1 MASAGASGGELAV
14 RILLAL
20 VIVGLVAALYFV
32 TVVPAQEAEAAQRE
46 TALTRQRMSDVRTA
60 LISYRDSLDT
70 YPSTLDSLALF
81 ARTDSVFQAR
91 IASEEDRAA
100 PLSLDSLLVSPRS
113 GERFRYEVVTD
124 TTGVEIYWL
133 ADVIGGVPSDSIG
146 ARYVDPALRNA
157 ASWE

>member
-14 RILLAL
+14 RIGLAL
-20 VIVGLVAALYFV
+20 VIVALVVGLYFV
-32 TVVPAQEAEAAQRE
+32 TVVPAREAAAAERE

-60 LISYRDSLDT
+60 LIAYRDSLDR
-70 YPSTLDSLALF
+70 YPSTLDSLVLF
-81 ARTDSVFQAR
+81 ARTDSTFNAR
-91 IASEEDRAA
+91 IEDEDERAA
-100 PLSLDSLLVSPRS
+100 PLSLDSLMISPRS
-113 GERFRYEVVTD
+113 GEPFRYELIRD

-133 ADVIGGVPSDSIG
+133 ADAVDGAFADSIG